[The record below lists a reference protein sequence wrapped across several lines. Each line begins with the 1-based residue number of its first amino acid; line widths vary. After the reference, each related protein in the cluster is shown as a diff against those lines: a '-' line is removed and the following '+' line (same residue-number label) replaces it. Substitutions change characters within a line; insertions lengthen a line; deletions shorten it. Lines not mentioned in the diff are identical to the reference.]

1 MERNSGQHTR
11 VLVIIHEHEA
21 VSADGSTLHGPPLPA
36 QGTEKMRLPTIRDAV
51 LTTLTHSVK
60 TLTS

>member
-11 VLVIIHEHEA
+11 VLVIIREHEA
-21 VSADGSTLHGPPLPA
+21 VSANRSTLHGPPLSA

-51 LTTLTHSVK
+51 LTTLTRK
-60 TLTS
+60 C